1 MLGFIGNSIMAIL
14 NTPRGD
20 KAEETIVDTHIVMY
34 RFAEGNQ
41 NAQQSP
47 IMQTIVN
54 NADELRPL
62 ESN

>member
-1 MLGFIGNSIMAIL
+1 MAIL

-54 NADELRPL
+54 NADKLRPL